1 MPLLEKFTDM
11 ILIEEQTDG
20 KTQVDKAFIKLI
32 VIITI
37 RLLLLYIVFILWPK
51 VMPVLFKGVKSN
63 PTFLQLIGLSVIIAL
78 I

>member
-20 KTQVDKAFIKLI
+20 KTQVDKAFINLI

-37 RLLLLYIVFILWPK
+37 RLLLLYIVFILW
-51 VMPVLFKGVKSN
+51 
-63 PTFLQLIGLSVIIAL
+63 
-78 I
+78 